1 MIERIHMSAL
11 KNVATWLDSCN
22 TRFKNM
28 ESANLDANGYPAI
41 SKALKNFDEKGYF
54 TVGEIQYLFNRS
66 HPQGALPKY
75 NTHKG
80 YNNLYGDMLK
90 CPINDLISTNIVNWR
105 TGQNGVMQP
114 NFANAI
120 KTETRWEWR
129 NGNLRPQVNTAFSD
143 LFQ

>member
-1 MIERIHMSAL
+1 MTNSAID
-11 KNVATWLDSCN
+11 NVATWLDSCT

-28 ESANLDANGYPAI
+28 NNAGLDPNGYPAI
-41 SKALKNFDEKGYF
+41 TKAMNNFKDRGYF

-80 YNNLYGDMLK
+80 YNKLHGNMIQ
-90 CPINDLISTNIVNWR
+90 CPIKDLIDSNVVNWR

-114 NFANAI
+114 DFATAI
-120 KTETRWEWR
+120 KAETKWEWR
-129 NGNLRPQVNTAFSD
+129 LGNLRPQQNTAFSD
-143 LFQ
+143 LFGA